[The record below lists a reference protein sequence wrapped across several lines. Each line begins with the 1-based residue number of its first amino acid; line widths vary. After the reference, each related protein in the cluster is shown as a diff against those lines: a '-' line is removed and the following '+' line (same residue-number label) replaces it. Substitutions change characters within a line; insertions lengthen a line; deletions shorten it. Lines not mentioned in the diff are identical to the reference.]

1 MIASNIEFDAL
12 VLIGSSTLV
21 LLVSIMSHVG
31 QYDDSLVNNI
41 SISKSLWF
49 NSPPL
54 KIIIEENDVYII

>member
-41 SISKSLWF
+41 SISKSL
-49 NSPPL
+49 
-54 KIIIEENDVYII
+54 

>member
-54 KIIIEENDVYII
+54 KTIIEENDVYII